1 MDFYTIFRSRCLVAD
16 GALGTYYREK
26 YGDTRRAPELD
37 NLADPCKIETIHR
50 EYIKAGADILR
61 TNSFASNVRTLCP
74 DRAGKMTRDERLKT
88 VYDNVSAAC
97 RIAKTAVKQEQT
109 AAAEEGRIF
118 SQRLHTLCR
127 G

>member
-1 MDFYTIFRSRCLVAD
+1 MDFHTIFRSRCLVAD

-61 TNSFASNVRTLCP
+61 TNSFASNVRTLC
-74 DRAGKMTRDERLKT
+74 
-88 VYDNVSAAC
+88 
-97 RIAKTAVKQEQT
+97 
-109 AAAEEGRIF
+109 
-118 SQRLHTLCR
+118 QRC
-127 G
+127 GIQ